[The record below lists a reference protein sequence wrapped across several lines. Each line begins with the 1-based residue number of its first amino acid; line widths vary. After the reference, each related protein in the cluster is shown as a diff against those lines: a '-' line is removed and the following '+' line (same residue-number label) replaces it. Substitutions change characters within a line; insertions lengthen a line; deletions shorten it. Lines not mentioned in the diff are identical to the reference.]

1 MIQLKRAG
9 NKARFRD
16 ALTMAEGNSRA
27 RGGASRIA
35 WIVLGIVAAAVTGA
49 VVVWQVLDHSED
61 QKPEPEKDPGAEHM

>member
-1 MIQLKRAG
+1 
-9 NKARFRD
+9 
-16 ALTMAEGNSRA
+16 MAEGNSRA

-61 QKPEPEKDPGAEHM
+61 RKPEPEKDPGAEHM

>member
-1 MIQLKRAG
+1 MIQLKRAA

-61 QKPEPEKDPGAEHM
+61 RKPEPEKDPGAEHM